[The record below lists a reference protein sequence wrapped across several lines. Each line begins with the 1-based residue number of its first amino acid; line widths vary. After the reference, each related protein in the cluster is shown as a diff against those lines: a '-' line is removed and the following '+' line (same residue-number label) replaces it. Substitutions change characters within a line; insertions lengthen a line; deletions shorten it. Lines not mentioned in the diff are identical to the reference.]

1 MKVLV
6 AYASKHGSTA
16 EIARAIA
23 LDLRADGLAVDVQQV
38 GDVSAVDPYD
48 AVILGSAVYMGH
60 WLEAARD
67 LAVREAVALRQ
78 RDVWLFSTGPI
89 GEPPKPAENAVDV
102 SEVMYLTHAR
112 EHQLFEG
119 KIDRTRLGFVE
130 RSLVAA
136 LRVPDG
142 DFRDWS
148 EIRHWAGTIR
158 AELSLRAVAGG

>member
-23 LDLRADGLAVDVQQV
+23 LDLRADGLAVDVQQA
-38 GDVSAVDPYD
+38 GDVSAVQPYD

-60 WLEAARD
+60 WLDAARD
-67 LAVREAVALRQ
+67 LAAREAVALRQ

-102 SEVMYLTHAR
+102 SEVM
-112 EHQLFEG
+112 
-119 KIDRTRLGFVE
+119 
-130 RSLVAA
+130 
-136 LRVPDG
+136 
-142 DFRDWS
+142 
-148 EIRHWAGTIR
+148 
-158 AELSLRAVAGG
+158 